1 MSAIRVVGLGPAS
14 LDWVSPRATGILLDP
29 GATVVVRTLE
39 HPAAEELAAQRPVVT
54 CDDLYESADTFDG
67 VYAAI
72 VARLVDLAA
81 SGPVVYAVPG
91 SPIVGERV
99 VGLLRQAG
107 VAVDLVA
114 APSFIEAALGAVG
127 VDPLERGLQ
136 VLDAHELPYPL
147 LLGIPTLFGQL
158 DSAMAIDAVRDGLLT
173 VLDAEAEVT
182 LVSDAGAASEA
193 TLRLPLGELRA
204 SHAGLRVSLFVDV
217 PAPGWPGLV
226 RTSARLRRDCPWDRE
241 QTHHSLTKHLL
252 EEAHEVLESIERLP
266 PEAPLGA
273 PDVAGYVEL
282 EEELGDLLIQVVL
295 HATLASEA
303 GMFGIEEVAEGI
315 RRKLVSRHPHV
326 FGTVH
331 ATTPEQV
338 MANWEA
344 IKQDEKGRRSR
355 LDGIPI
361 GLPALA
367 RAFETQAR
375 AASVGFD
382 WPSVEGPLDKVA
394 EEVAE
399 LAGAEE
405 SGRSD
410 EFGDLLFSM
419 VNVAR
424 HLGIDPEQALR
435 RTVARFES
443 RFRAI
448 EAGGNIQGLTL
459 AEMDQRWEAAKRD
472 EEQRS
477 HQSPVASPQQQPKKP
492 ATPK

>member
-1 MSAIRVVGLGPAS
+1 MTGIQAVGLGPAG
-14 LDWVSPRATGILLDP
+14 LDWISARAASILLDS

-39 HPAAEELAAQRPVVT
+39 HPAARELAAQRQVVT
-54 CDDLYESADTFDG
+54 CDDIYESAETFDG
-67 VYAAI
+67 VYAGI
-72 VARLVDLAA
+72 VDRLVGLAA

-99 VGLLRQAG
+99 VVLLRQAG
-107 VAVDLVA
+107 VPVEVVV
-114 APSFIEAALGAVG
+114 APSFIEAALGALL
-127 VDPLERGLQ
+127 VDPLERGLA
-136 VLDAHELPYPL
+136 VLDAHDLPYPL
-147 LLGIPTLFGQL
+147 HLGLPTLISQL
-158 DSAMAIDAVRDGLLT
+158 DSAMAIDSVRDGLLT
-173 VLDAEAEVT
+173 VLDSDAEVT
-182 LVSDAGAASEA
+182 LVTDAGGENPAV
-193 TLRLPLGELRA
+193 LRLPLGELRA

-226 RTSARLRRDCPWDRE
+226 RTSARLRQDCPWDRE
-241 QTHHSLTKHLL
+241 QTHHSLAKHLL

-266 PEAPLGA
+266 VEAPLGA

-303 GMFGIEEVAEGI
+303 GMFGIEEVAEGV

-326 FGTVH
+326 FGTVD
-331 ATTPEQV
+331 AATPEQV
-338 MANWEA
+338 MANWEE
-344 IKQDEKGRRSR
+344 IKQDEKGRQSR

-399 LAGAEE
+399 LAEAEE
-405 SGRSD
+405 AGRSD

-435 RTVARFES
+435 RTVARFER

-448 EAGGNIQGLTL
+448 EAEGDLSGLTL
-459 AEMDQRWEAAKRD
+459 GEMDERWERAKGAD
-472 EEQRS
+472 S
-477 HQSPVASPQQQPKKP
+477 
-492 ATPK
+492 

>member
-1 MSAIRVVGLGPAS
+1 MSGIQAVGLGPAG
-14 LDWVSPRATGILLDP
+14 LDWISARAAGILLDA
-29 GATVVVRTLE
+29 GATVVVRTLD
-39 HPAAEELAAQRPVVT
+39 HPAARELAAQRQVVT
-54 CDDLYESADTFDG
+54 CDDLYESAETFDG

-72 VARLVDLAA
+72 VARLVDLAL

-107 VAVDLVA
+107 VAVDVVV
-114 APSFIEAALGAVG
+114 APSFIEAALGALG
-127 VDPLERGLQ
+127 IDPLERGLA
-136 VLDAHELPYPL
+136 VLDAHDLPYPL
-147 LLGIPTLFGQL
+147 LLGLPTLIGQL

-173 VLDAEAEVT
+173 VLDADAEVT
-182 LVSDAGAASEA
+182 LVTDAGGESPGL
-193 TLRLPLGELRA
+193 LRLPLGELRS

-226 RTSARLRRDCPWDRE
+226 RTSARLRLDCPWDRE
-241 QTHHSLTKHLL
+241 QTHHSLAKHLL

-266 PEAPLGA
+266 AEAPLGA

-303 GMFGIEEVAEGI
+303 GMFGIEEVAEGV
-315 RRKLVSRHPHV
+315 RRKLVTRHPHV
-326 FGTVH
+326 FGTVD

-344 IKQDEKGRRSR
+344 IKQDEKGRHSR
-355 LDGIPI
+355 LDGIPV

-399 LAGAEE
+399 LAEAEG

-410 EFGDLLFSM
+410 EFGDLLFSL

-435 RTVARFES
+435 RTVARFER

-448 EAGGNIQGLTL
+448 EAEGDIRGLTL
-459 AEMDQRWEAAKRD
+459 AEMDERWERAKGT
-472 EEQRS
+472 S
-477 HQSPVASPQQQPKKP
+477 
-492 ATPK
+492 

>member
-1 MSAIRVVGLGPAS
+1 MTGIQAVGLGPAG
-14 LDWVSPRATGILLDP
+14 LDWVSPRATDILLDP

-39 HPAAEELAAQRPVVT
+39 HPAARELAAKRQVVT
-54 CDDLYESADTFDG
+54 CDDLYESADTFDD
-67 VYAAI
+67 VYASI
-72 VARLVDLAA
+72 VTRLVDLAA

-107 VAVDLVA
+107 VPVALVG

-127 VDPLERGLQ
+127 VDPLERGLA
-136 VLDAHELPYPL
+136 VLDAHDLPYPL
-147 LLGIPTLFGQL
+147 LLGLPTLIGQL
-158 DSAMAIDAVRDGLLT
+158 DSATAIDAVRDGLLT
-173 VLDAEAEVT
+173 VLDADAEVT
-182 LVSDAGAASEA
+182 LVTDAGGERPGL
-193 TLRLPLGELRA
+193 LRLPLGELRA

-226 RTSARLRRDCPWDRE
+226 QTSARLRQDCPWDRE
-241 QTHHSLTKHLL
+241 QTHHSLAKHLL

-266 PEAPLGA
+266 SEAPLGE

-315 RRKLVSRHPHV
+315 RRKLVARHPHV
-326 FGTVH
+326 FGTV
-331 ATTPEQV
+331 AASTPEQV
-338 MANWEA
+338 MANWEE
-344 IKQDEKGRRSR
+344 IKQDEKGRQSR

-382 WPSVEGPLDKVA
+382 WPSVDGPLDKVA

-399 LAGAEE
+399 LAGAGE
-405 SGRSD
+405 SSRSD

-435 RTVARFES
+435 RTVSRFER
-443 RFRAI
+443 RFRAM
-448 EAGGNIQGLTL
+448 EAEGDIAKLTL
-459 AEMDQRWEAAKRD
+459 EEMDERWEQAKGAD
-472 EEQRS
+472 S
-477 HQSPVASPQQQPKKP
+477 
-492 ATPK
+492 